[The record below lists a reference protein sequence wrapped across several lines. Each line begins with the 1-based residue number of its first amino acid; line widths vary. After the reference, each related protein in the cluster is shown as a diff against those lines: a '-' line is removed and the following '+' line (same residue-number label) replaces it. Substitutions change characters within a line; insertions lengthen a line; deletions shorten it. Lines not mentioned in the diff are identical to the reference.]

1 MSLEEDQRRRPPR
14 AVNIIRPSSPL
25 LQAFHRPVMQFHQQP
40 SACSMTSA
48 STWSSSSSSASTEYS
63 PSTAGFITTRP
74 TSPSW
79 YHRPGSPSGWSFVGK
94 PSPLGPLS
102 RMAALAH
109 QQEAGLSGLSS
120 PVTEDSDG
128 TLDSDEDD
136 YDHDN
141 LDIDLDDDDLDDDD
155 DLEDD
160 DLDDFSSS
168 SSAEEDVIPRPI
180 IAKMKQGC
188 TIMNGKG
195 ELVGFSSNH
204 NNDASDKFGRKI
216 ADLEIEVKSL
226 ASVNATLEEQTRE
239 QAARIAELEKKLQD
253 RNGCELPPTPVSMTF
268 SEPEDD
274 PETEQLYE
282 RIKAMLQSLIDDAQ
296 RAVATQSKRSG
307 RVLYKD
313 PRQLMDYERSSSSI
327 RTPPPPAPGPSSRS
341 PRRPRSGSRNYS
353 VVSCPEAT
361 LTSSPNRRSWPTVTA
376 GGSRLLRMATQPSG
390 ASGRQR
396 SQSMVRATSSP

>member
-25 LQAFHRPVMQFHQQP
+25 LQAFHRPAMHFHQP

-63 PSTAGFITTRP
+63 PTTTAGFITTRP

-109 QQEAGLSGLSS
+109 QQESGLSGLSS

-141 LDIDLDDDDLDDDD
+141 LDIDLD
-155 DLEDD
+155 EDD
-160 DLDDFSSS
+160 DLDDFSSY
-168 SSAEEDVIPRPI
+168 EEEEVMPRPI

-195 ELVGFSSNH
+195 ELVGFTSNH
-204 NNDASDKFGRKI
+204 SHDTNDKFGRK
-216 ADLEIEVKSL
+216 
-226 ASVNATLEEQTRE
+226 
-239 QAARIAELEKKLQD
+239 
-253 RNGCELPPTPVSMTF
+253 
-268 SEPEDD
+268 
-274 PETEQLYE
+274 
-282 RIKAMLQSLIDDAQ
+282 
-296 RAVATQSKRSG
+296 
-307 RVLYKD
+307 
-313 PRQLMDYERSSSSI
+313 
-327 RTPPPPAPGPSSRS
+327 
-341 PRRPRSGSRNYS
+341 
-353 VVSCPEAT
+353 VVSI
-361 LTSSPNRRSWPTVTA
+361 L
-376 GGSRLLRMATQPSG
+376 
-390 ASGRQR
+390 
-396 SQSMVRATSSP
+396 